1 MTDVS
6 FILAGWLGT
15 ASVIALYALRL
26 RARARGAEAT
36 IRRRAS

>member
-1 MTDVS
+1 MTDLS

-26 RARARGAEAT
+26 RNRSRRAEAT
-36 IRRRAS
+36 TRRRAS